1 MIVIKFNYFLWF
13 LLFYLCACARFICIY
28 YNYLFIDLII
38 NAHKLNCK
46 YLLYIYRKIFIFLN
60 NLLYRFERM
69 NNINSSKTKQ
79 IPVLNRNKT
88 YLVANEETTT
98 KTKQSA
104 AVSSSSSLVEFKNQK
119 RAEINKTKVSQ
130 TSPLKSDVAISNKR
144 SLETI
149 ILKGRQN
156 GNINL
161 SDFGL
166 CECML
171 FYVKSCSYRNPACTI
186 LQ

>member
-1 MIVIKFNYFLWF
+1 M
-13 LLFYLCACARFICIY
+13 
-28 YNYLFIDLII
+28 
-38 NAHKLNCK
+38 
-46 YLLYIYRKIFIFLN
+46 FLN
-60 NLLYRFERM
+60 NLLFRFERM

-98 KTKQSA
+98 KTKQPAPA
-104 AVSSSSSLVEFKNQK
+104 AVSSSSSLAEFKNQK

-130 TSPLKSDVAISNKR
+130 QSPKSDVAISNKR

-171 FYVKSCSYRNPACTI
+171 F
-186 LQ
+186 

>member
-1 MIVIKFNYFLWF
+1 
-13 LLFYLCACARFICIY
+13 
-28 YNYLFIDLII
+28 
-38 NAHKLNCK
+38 
-46 YLLYIYRKIFIFLN
+46 
-60 NLLYRFERM
+60 M

-98 KTKQSA
+98 KTKQPA
-104 AVSSSSSLVEFKNQK
+104 AVSNSASLAEFKNQK
-119 RAEINKTKVSQ
+119 RAEINKTKVSP
-130 TSPLKSDVAISNKR
+130 TSPKSDVAISNKR

-166 CECML
+166 CERML
-171 FYVKSCSYRNPACTI
+171 FIIRVLIVIQLAQFYNKI
-186 LQ
+186 I